1 MHNKRY
7 MNNKHPKR
15 TKSVAGRSK
24 KAAQKSSK
32 VFHGSMVA
40 TVAVALGALVIVQYV
55 GARMTMTSDA
65 ISPSLSILEILAS
78 LNIYALWIAGLAMF
92 VVAIYTLGREQGKDG
107 FLKPFGHVMRRVL
120 VFMVL
125 PAVVVTVLLVAMIS
139 SL

>member
-7 MNNKHPKR
+7 MNNKHPQR
-15 TKSVAGRSK
+15 TKAAAGRGK
-24 KAAQKSSK
+24 KAVKKSSK
-32 VFHGSMVA
+32 LFHGSMFAAIV
-40 TVAVALGALVIVQYV
+40 VALGALAIVQH
-55 GARMTMTSDA
+55 ATSKPVPDTLN
-65 ISPSLSILEILAS
+65 PSLTLLQTLAS
-78 LNIYALWIAGLAMF
+78 LNIYAMWIAGLAMF

-125 PAVVVTVLLVAMIS
+125 PAVVLTVLVIGVVK

>member
-15 TKSVAGRSK
+15 TKAAAGRSK
-24 KAAQKSSK
+24 KAVQKSSK

-40 TVAVALGALVIVQYV
+40 AVAVALGALVIVQYV
-55 GARMTMTSDA
+55 GARMTKTPDTL
-65 ISPSLSILEILAS
+65 SPSLSILEILAS

-92 VVAIYTLGREQGKDG
+92 IVAVYTLGREQGKNG

-125 PAVVVTVLLVAMIS
+125 PAVVLTVLFIGVVK